1 MRVREVVGVS
11 LSISVVAVLI
21 WINVLVSLRPFSDY
35 NMQSLPGKE
44 CLSEV
49 AVNFS
54 LPTHILCRS
63 KHGSFSLL
71 LLLSTITWR
80 KEQFVAMTDQ
90 KIQIITWLHRLV

>member
-1 MRVREVVGVS
+1 MRMREVVGVS

-49 AVNFS
+49 AVHFS
-54 LPTHILCRS
+54 LPPHILCRI
-63 KHGSFSLL
+63 KHGSFS

-80 KEQFVAMTDQ
+80 KERFVAMTDQ
-90 KIQIITWLHRLV
+90 KIQLITWLHRLG